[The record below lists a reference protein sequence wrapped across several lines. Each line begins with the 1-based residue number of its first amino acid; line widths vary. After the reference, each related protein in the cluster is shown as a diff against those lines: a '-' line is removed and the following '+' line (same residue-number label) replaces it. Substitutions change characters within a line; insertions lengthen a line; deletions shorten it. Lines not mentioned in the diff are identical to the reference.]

1 MSKVF
6 RKSALDKL
14 SSPEQLDRMI
24 VIVSPS
30 FWLFLAGAAL
40 IIVTALLW
48 SIFGRLPINVDTQ
61 GIYINEE
68 GVRTIYSEGSGIVK
82 EVYFDDGEAVKVGDV
97 IFTLD
102 TTEIDKQIADY
113 ERRIKNVEGMT
124 LYSQND
130 IYSSDTQNLIEVKN
144 QLLTVDQNL
153 NQNQSLLNYYSA
165 ELSEMRGK
173 EASSQK
179 AYLNAESAY
188 YDSLYYGENTSEQLA
203 YSEAQ
208 STLSSV
214 LEVYS
219 SVYDEWAVLNE
230 QYESQVTEEMKD
242 EEKQALKDSLGLTE
256 AEENLAYYEEEK
268 TSATVAYESAKA
280 AYQNKTASMNNAQQV
295 QTQLGNEYNEAANQY
310 NTDKQQLMTLEDQVA
325 QYRIQVQEGEKN
337 LGTQKQ
343 IISKQFE
350 SAKASVL
357 DQLENEY
364 DQCLQQKENA
374 EVKATEDGTI
384 SNLSV
389 TKGSAVAE
397 GSEVVQIQMGQSAE
411 RVIVCYVPVAS
422 GRKIEEGMS
431 VMIYPSTVDRQEY
444 GHMEATVVSVDAY
457 VTSTEKMQRQ
467 LGNANLV
474 ESFMQEGP
482 VIEVICELRTSD
494 ETESGY
500 FWSSKKGANI
510 MINAGTMVEASI
522 VTEEKAPI
530 SMLIPYLKNKLTVK
544 AVD

>member
-61 GIYINEE
+61 GIFINEE

-130 IYSSDTQNLIEVKN
+130 VYSSDTQNLIEVKN

-230 QYESQVTEEMKD
+230 QYESQVTEEMTD

-268 TSATVAYESAKA
+268 TSATAAYESAKA

-374 EVKATEDGTI
+374 AVKATEDGTI